1 MANHKSGETST
12 NNGKDVDDQEHF
24 RIASTSGEV
33 HDNHYVQINST
44 KEAIDLI
51 GAFRTHPNC
60 SLKKPSID
68 WTDKL
73 DNSPQ
78 LDLSLRSSH
87 PSNIEKELTEER
99 NTLMHSNASAFKR

>member
-1 MANHKSGETST
+1 MANHKNGETST